1 MMIKLLCLRE
11 YETKAEKNEAQIAS
25 ECKEMLTTQTMRSKS
40 PKPTCR
46 RKEKEEKDTA
56 DIMTSKKADGAFASS
71 SSLEE
76 EEEEV
81 RHFAARF

>member
-1 MMIKLLCLRE
+1 MKQ
-11 YETKAEKNEAQIAS
+11 KAS
-25 ECKEMLTTQTMRSKS
+25 ECKEMLMTQTMRSKS
-40 PKPTCR
+40 PKPTFR

-56 DIMTSKKADGAFASS
+56 DATSNKKALDGAFFASF